1 MEFIFQSHCSMDE
14 VLQLLRQLYI
24 LCTKESDQMDHTMSS
39 GDHPEGHQSPDLLPE
54 MFMSK
59 KITNKLV
66 QQIQD
71 PLVLSGTLRYKMI
84 PSCSKRSE
92 TSDSFSNAVTAVFFL
107 HKNNLKNFANF
118 LTPCFCFIFKVHF
131 QMVCPGFHFL

>member
-92 TSDSFSNAVTAVFFL
+92 TSDSFSNAMTAVL
-107 HKNNLKNFANF
+107 LKNFANF
-118 LTPCFCFIFKVHF
+118 LTPVLFSKYF
-131 QMVCPGFHFL
+131 QMVSPVFHFL